1 MTTQAA
7 LWTGT
12 GASLASAVAAGFM
25 DWRRGRRRDFD
36 AVGWVPW
43 RGIQVTAFFVALAF
57 AVFALR
63 S

>member
-1 MTTQAA
+1 MTAQAA
-7 LWTGT
+7 LWSAA
-12 GASLASAVAAGFM
+12 GAALAIAVAAGAM

-43 RGIQVTAFFVALAF
+43 GAIQVTAFFAALAF
-57 AVFALR
+57 AIFALR